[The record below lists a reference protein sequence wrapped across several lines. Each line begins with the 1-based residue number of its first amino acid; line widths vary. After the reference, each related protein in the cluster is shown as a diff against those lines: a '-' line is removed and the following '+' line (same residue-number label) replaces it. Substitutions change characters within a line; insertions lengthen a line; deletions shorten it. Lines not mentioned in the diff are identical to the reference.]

1 MGTKFRINAVIEMKD
16 NSTQNNEDYVKQLVN
31 TAFSTESTE
40 VDEVEILEVTKT
52 DG

>member
-16 NSTQNNEDYVKQLVN
+16 NSTQNEDYVRQLV
-31 TAFSTESTE
+31 TSAVSPESTE
-40 VDEVEILEVTKT
+40 VEDLEVLEVTKT